1 MNDEKWLDVVE
12 KIKDKFE
19 IIEREKIDL
28 EDGGVEES
36 IVFES
41 PLGKMKIVRTVRPR
55 AIDQGRQVGRHG
67 TTALEHEGDVS
78 LDRMMYQ
85 MEIFKWDN
93 YADDWTK
100 ASLEL

>member
-1 MNDEKWLDVVE
+1 MNDEKWLDVVA

-28 EDGGVEES
+28 DDGGVEES
-36 IVFES
+36 IIFDS

-55 AIDQGRQVGRHG
+55 AVDRGRQIGRHG
-67 TTALEHEGDVS
+67 TTVLEHEGDTS
-78 LDRMMYQ
+78 EDRMMYQ

-100 ASLEL
+100 ANLEL